1 MTLVVGARIE
11 DERGSRGTVRYIG
24 PVATSKDP
32 NAVYYGVEWDDW
44 GRGLNDG
51 SVTLPSGERVVYF
64 EGPVTPRAAPSSS
77 VTPQE
82 FKCSF
87 LKATKVHAL
96 ERATLV
102 QRLRERYSEATSS
115 ATVVALSDQ
124 LQRDVVITGQVG
136 TTLGSQKPIELVGV
150 EKLRRRQTLATIE
163 KISLASCQIAAL
175 GVETRGELGALVPQI
190 TELDLSGNLLDS
202 WTTVLELLEELP
214 LLDTLILSGNRLRYD
229 VDTAGSTAERRVPQL
244 KRLVLNQTSTDWKTL
259 TTLLGRHFPMLQELY
274 FAGNGIRDTDLQDID
289 LAPSDT
295 ALSHEWLA
303 SLETLD
309 LSDNALRS
317 WKTLQT
323 QLGQFTS
330 NLKQLVLNNNRIST
344 LATGSD
350 ASLPAAFQALMALSL
365 NDNLIDSW
373 TSIDALN
380 TLPTL
385 AALRFL
391 RNPLTAQL
399 GAGEARMIIVAR
411 AAYLQAFNASPIATK
426 ERSDAEQLYLK
437 RILYELAAVGDAAVE
452 RRSAILASHPRY
464 HSLCEL
470 YPEMVASVTASLRG
484 GGSGGALGGPSTLGS
499 TLIQV
504 KIVPMSMDATTF
516 DPLVKKMPLSM
527 KISQLKTLIE
537 KKFGV
542 PSRDQ
547 LLSFR
552 PDAKSMPLPLDG
564 DDGDLSYYGLQDGVE
579 ILLN

>member
-1 MTLVVGARIE
+1 MLNMMLAVGARIE
-11 DERGSRGTVRYIG
+11 DERGSRGTIRYVG

-32 NAVYYGVEWDDW
+32 TAVYYGVEWDDW

-51 SVTLPSGERVVYF
+51 SVTLATGERVVYF
-64 EGPVTPRAAPSSS
+64 DGPAPSA
-77 VTPQE
+77 QQ

-87 LKATKVHAL
+87 LKASKVHAL
-96 ERATLV
+96 ERATLA
-102 QRLRERYSEATSS
+102 QRLRERYSDAAPDAAVAT
-115 ATVVALSDQ
+115 LGGR

-175 GVETRGELGALVPQI
+175 GVETRGQLGALVPQI

-202 WTTVLELLEELP
+202 WATVLELLEELP

-229 VDTAGSTAERRVPQL
+229 VSAAIVERRVPQL
-244 KRLVLNQTSTDWKTL
+244 KRLVLNQTLMDWATL
-259 TTLLGRHFPMLQELY
+259 TTLLGRHFPSLQELY
-274 FAGNGIRDTDLQDID
+274 VAGNGIRDADLETVDFSARVDGQ
-289 LAPSDT
+289 
-295 ALSHEWLA
+295 SHDWLA
-303 SLETLD
+303 SLEVVD

-317 WKTLQT
+317 WRGLQT
-323 QLGQFTS
+323 LLGSFTC

-344 LATGSD
+344 LSAASD
-350 ASLPAAFQALMALSL
+350 HVAPPASFQALTTLSL

-380 TLPTL
+380 GMPSL
-385 AALRFL
+385 AALRLL

-411 AAYLQAFNASPIATK
+411 AAYLKVFNASVVGIK
-426 ERSDAEQLYLK
+426 ERSDAEQMYLK
-437 RILYELAAVGDAAVE
+437 RILYELAAVGDAAVVQ
-452 RRSAILASHPRY
+452 RTAILASHPRY
-464 HSLCEL
+464 HALCEL
-470 YPEMVASVTASLRG
+470 YPDMVASITAALSG
-484 GGSGGALGGPSTLGS
+484 GGSGGAPGGPSTLGS

-504 KIVPMSMDATTF
+504 KIVPMSMNATTF
-516 DPLVKKMPLSM
+516 DPLVKKMPQTM
-527 KISQLKTLIE
+527 KVSQLKTLIE

-552 PDAKSMPLPLDG
+552 ADAKSMPLPLDG
-564 DDGDLSYYGLQDGVE
+564 DDGDLGYFGLQDGVE
-579 ILLN
+579 ILVNDA